1 MAGNEGIQVY
11 GGAINVGGSLA
22 TGRNASAVSVVGSAR
37 ATLHELG
44 RSDVAAELAR
54 LADAIDR
61 DHARLAD
68 AEAAVVSLEAAAR
81 ELEAPQP
88 DRSRLAAFLGG
99 LKAAVGTA
107 TEVATSVAGLEL
119 AIGRLF

>member
-1 MAGNEGIQVY
+1 VY

-107 TEVATSVAGLEL
+107 TEAATSVAGLEL